1 MMKSM
6 GTIACAKMALLGP
19 TVKVSIFNINRLRT
33 LAMRLLSTPKVA
45 HMKRLQPN
53 SFCDGQLS
61 TVFFCQKTGP
71 LLALRSL

>member
-6 GTIACAKMALLGP
+6 GTIAGAKLASLGP

-33 LAMRLLSTPKVA
+33 LAMRLLPTPKVA
-45 HMKRLQPN
+45 HMKSFQLN

>member
-45 HMKRLQPN
+45 HMKSFQPN

-61 TVFFCQKTGP
+61 TVFFFQKT
-71 LLALRSL
+71 